1 MSKGRI
7 SYEFVGEQ
15 EGELSVF
22 LNEIVDILS
31 VGEDGW
37 SEVQNGYGK
46 IGLIPT
52 EYYEMVSADDECNNS
67 SADLTA
73 SSSSSAVANDSSGT
87 GGTNV
92 IASGNTKKKKESRGT
107 RESPLIDRKKAIG
120 SIRHKLLRLHYERM
134 LLNYIREGECF
145 IRERHRA
152 NLLGELLETERT
164 YVSGMQVLRDF
175 FLTPLKQAAKDK
187 KTCILDE
194 AKTKEIFSNLE
205 QIIMINETFLKGLE
219 SASSAGNG
227 SFQIGKLF
235 KEITPYMKA
244 YSTYINNYDN
254 AFEAVE
260 KYEKGLP
267 KFADFLEKVYAKKEV
282 NRFKID
288 SFLILPVQRIP
299 RYKLLLVD
307 LLKSTPDDHQEK
319 KEIEK
324 VLEEIIKIAA
334 YVNEGKRKNENSK
347 VLLDL
352 ARKFRDKYG
361 SQLVQAHR
369 QYVREDFLELSN
381 PEKKLFNIEFKAYCF
396 TDILILIPSG
406 KSSKKAQVFFLF
418 FAYTDFKSSAGLEIR
433 LESFNEASRRTFMLF
448 FDTEEKKTEWERILQ
463 ERIQTEKMSVSN
475 KGIQVDLMEL
485 GAQRTQYAQDAV
497 VTQQHAAKV
506 TKDFYQ
512 NQKQLQ
518 QTEQDIEQLRQQ
530 VLLLQHKIAR
540 KKQDKA
546 NFEQNLTT
554 LHSSQLALIKKLND
568 DFKEIRERD
577 SVFLQSL
584 KNETDAFVQVFGE
597 KPPKE
602 QDQSKLVP
610 QQLVLLLQVSDP
622 PPQLLSPPM
631 TTATTAGGANG
642 GIRKSLPPRPLPSRP
657 PTATTTSSTSFA
669 SASKTASSSTT
680 SSTTN
685 LSNRPPI
692 PPPVKLMPVATTTLN
707 KNISTN
713 VSLDDNID
721 CSNNNSNSN
730 NTAAN
735 EIHNNDN
742 VPKIATSSLDNS
754 GKATLLNSPRKIP
767 LPPPNNMKTTTTTSP
782 TTTTK
787 ASSSINISLRDN
799 STNNNSNNN
808 NNKNKMQKLTADE
821 TPILA
826 KSLSSGEN
834 GPLSEFLKKRQQ
846 LLGNKS

>member
-1 MSKGRI
+1 
-7 SYEFVGEQ
+7 
-15 EGELSVF
+15 
-22 LNEIVDILS
+22 
-31 VGEDGW
+31 
-37 SEVQNGYGK
+37 
-46 IGLIPT
+46 
-52 EYYEMVSADDECNNS
+52 
-67 SADLTA
+67 
-73 SSSSSAVANDSSGT
+73 
-87 GGTNV
+87 
-92 IASGNTKKKKESRGT
+92 
-107 RESPLIDRKKAIG
+107 
-120 SIRHKLLRLHYERM
+120 
-134 LLNYIREGECF
+134 
-145 IRERHRA
+145 
-152 NLLGELLETERT
+152 
-164 YVSGMQVLRDF
+164 
-175 FLTPLKQAAKDK
+175 
-187 KTCILDE
+187 
-194 AKTKEIFSNLE
+194 
-205 QIIMINETFLKGLE
+205 MINETFLKGLE

-307 LLKSTPDDHQEK
+307 LLKSTPNDHQEK

-347 VLLDL
+347 ILLDL
-352 ARKFRDKYG
+352 ARKYRDKYG

-369 QYVREDFLELSN
+369 QYVKEDFLELSN

-433 LESFNEASRRTFMLF
+433 LESFNEAMRRTFMLF
-448 FDTEEKKTEWERILQ
+448 FDSEEKKTDWEKILQ

-485 GAQRTQYAQDAV
+485 GAQRTLYAQDAV

-506 TKDFYQ
+506 TKDFYH

-554 LHSSQLALIKKLND
+554 LHSSQLALIKKLNE

-610 QQLVLLLQVSDP
+610 QQLVLLLQVSDSS
-622 PPQLLSPPM
+622 PQMLSPPM
-631 TTATTAGGANG
+631 TTAGGTVNNAG
-642 GIRKSLPPRPLPSRP
+642 GIRKSLPPRPLPNRP
-657 PTATTTSSTSFA
+657 PTATTAASTSFA
-669 SASKTASSSTT
+669 AAGSKTVNSSSSSSTT
-680 SSTTN
+680 GYGSNVNPSSTVN

-692 PPPVKLMPVATTTLN
+692 PPPVKLMPVAITST

-713 VSLDDNID
+713 VSSDDDAVCSNDNINNND
-721 CSNNNSNSN
+721 NNNSNIVANDIHDN
-730 NTAAN
+730 N
-735 EIHNNDN
+735 NNN
-742 VPKIATSSLDNS
+742 VPKIAMPSFDNS
-754 GKATLLNSPRKIP
+754 GKSTLLNSPGKIP
-767 LPPPNNMKTTTTTSP
+767 LPPPNNLKPTTNTTATTIVEKKKNDEQNTKNLNISP
-782 TTTTK
+782 TTTAK
-787 ASSSINISLRDN
+787 ASSSVNISLSDN
-799 STNNNSNNN
+799 RL
-808 NNKNKMQKLTADE
+808 QKLNADE
-821 TPILA
+821 TPILQ
-826 KSLSSGEN
+826 KSLSSSEN